1 MPTKKNVRQGPVEV
15 DFEESALVIN
25 YEVEVVDVDDG
36 EVMERRPET
45 RRVKIKALDKN
56 LSQLAAD
63 IVEKCKYIHPSRVG
77 EIEALLV
84 KLRRHVSGGDGTSSS
99 AAEEQQAKER
109 ASSARRLEE
118 EEEEEELDE
127 NLPPANIAEIDDYLD
142 MLYTVSGK
150 GEKERQA
157 ALRVQVRGTGM
168 ILQLCR
174 DVMNLEM
181 LIQNSTVMGALT
193 RVLQE
198 EHKKSTYL
206 TFNIMRIFLA
216 FSNFMEMH
224 GLMANYRVG
233 VLTMKAVDFE
243 VRRLEQRLYDRTLRQ
258 ERWDAQAAK
267 VTSDRTTSGRE
278 KEDALERIRKQRAK
292 EDKKL
297 SRLAIKQGR
306 VLFVEFY
313 VLFNLAED
321 VSVERKMVKKDLIK
335 QLEAVLD
342 HSHGDLLILV
352 VTFLKKLSIYDENK
366 TAIAETSVIR
376 KLGRFLPCSSQPLVQ
391 AVLQL
396 LYNLSFDAGMRRQ
409 ALQLNTLPRL
419 VELLKVPAYRGKALK
434 VLYLLSVDDG
444 CKALVGQTEGMGL
457 LMGMAINFPQPTLT
471 PELAALLV
479 NLSHASSNVEAI
491 LGNRGLNYLM
501 DRLDANPHDLGL
513 LKVVRN
519 VSYWTFKQQLL
530 LDSPDVQYNFR
541 GLWSPHFKQ
550 LLELLTTS
558 DSHDV
563 LVEVVGIL
571 ANMTSF
577 DVPANTSW
585 ARLLKDNALIP
596 LFSKLLVPGMAQAD
610 LLLEVVMLLS
620 AVALDPAACDL
631 IASSNLIGLLYQL
644 WKEKTE
650 DVEILLQLIV
660 CFHRFFLR
668 DSTREEAMYS
678 TRIVVDMLECLSH
691 RNAAVRLAA
700 DEATELVL
708 ELDRKEGGELGQL
721 GLQIRKRRF
730 EGYNGQWLASANTTT
745 RKDEGDGFGVGDYG
759 LSHIQGSGVRAGR
772 VQWRAGMNAKER
784 LALDMDEIDA
794 GSSEGGESWEES
806 GGGDAWGEE

>member
-15 DFEESALVIN
+15 DYEESALVIN

-36 EVMERRPET
+36 EVLERRPET

-84 KLRRHVSGGDGTSSS
+84 KLRRHVGGGGGDGAAASSS
-99 AAEEQQAKER
+99 AAATEEQQAKER

-127 NLPPANIAEIDDYLD
+127 DLPPANIAEIDDYLD
-142 MLYTVSGK
+142 MLCTVSGK

-243 VRRLEQRLYDRTLRQ
+243 VRRLEQRLYDRTLRH
-258 ERWDAQAAK
+258 ERWDAQAVKAASDK
-267 VTSDRTTSGRE
+267 NTSDRD
-278 KEDALERIRKQRAK
+278 KEAALERIRKQRTR

-297 SRLAIKQGR
+297 ARLATKQGR
-306 VLFVEFY
+306 ALFVEFY

-366 TAIAETSVIR
+366 TAIAETNVIR

-409 ALQLNTLPRL
+409 MLQLNTLPR
-419 VELLKVPAYRGKALK
+419 
-434 VLYLLSVDDG
+434 
-444 CKALVGQTEGMGL
+444 
-457 LMGMAINFPQPTLT
+457 
-471 PELAALLV
+471 
-479 NLSHASSNVEAI
+479 
-491 LGNRGLNYLM
+491 
-501 DRLDANPHDLGL
+501 
-513 LKVVRN
+513 
-519 VSYWTFKQQLL
+519 
-530 LDSPDVQYNFR
+530 
-541 GLWSPHFKQ
+541 
-550 LLELLTTS
+550 
-558 DSHDV
+558 
-563 LVEVVGIL
+563 
-571 ANMTSF
+571 
-577 DVPANTSW
+577 
-585 ARLLKDNALIP
+585 
-596 LFSKLLVPGMAQAD
+596 
-610 LLLEVVMLLS
+610 
-620 AVALDPAACDL
+620 
-631 IASSNLIGLLYQL
+631 
-644 WKEKTE
+644 
-650 DVEILLQLIV
+650 
-660 CFHRFFLR
+660 
-668 DSTREEAMYS
+668 
-678 TRIVVDMLECLSH
+678 IVVVCH
-691 RNAAVRLAA
+691 LA
-700 DEATELVL
+700 
-708 ELDRKEGGELGQL
+708 R
-721 GLQIRKRRF
+721 
-730 EGYNGQWLASANTTT
+730 
-745 RKDEGDGFGVGDYG
+745 
-759 LSHIQGSGVRAGR
+759 
-772 VQWRAGMNAKER
+772 
-784 LALDMDEIDA
+784 
-794 GSSEGGESWEES
+794 
-806 GGGDAWGEE
+806 